1 MSAEVKHTTFTLSVL
16 PSRMLHINL
25 YVNRSIP
32 QRVRDLL
39 NVISSS
45 RETRPT
51 SLIINFR
58 YFMTVAH
65 FLLQNLD
72 VDHISELRLVHIIT
86 FCPELYTLY
95 IYI

>member
-1 MSAEVKHTTFTLSVL
+1 MSAEVKHTTFTPSVL
-16 PSRMLHINL
+16 PSRMLQINL

-65 FLLQNLD
+65 FLLQNLGCRSHLI
-72 VDHISELRLVHIIT
+72 VTVATYYNILS
-86 FCPELYTLY
+86 
-95 IYI
+95 